1 MAKYLVIFQDNHGEE
16 FDLHGFK
23 IMTEKEVSKFEELAL
38 SITWDFSYYANSESL
53 SYSNGDDFLSR
64 IEFKEISSGEY
75 DTLEKVFGG
84 EFGTFICEEYL
95 QTILNGDNN
104 EAEDEDEDD
113 YDDDGYDY
121 VDKY

>member
-1 MAKYLVIFQDNHGEE
+1 
-16 FDLHGFK
+16 
-23 IMTEKEVSKFEELAL
+23 MTEKEVSKFEELAL

-53 SYSNGDDFLSR
+53 NYSNGDDFLSR
-64 IEFKEISSGEY
+64 IEFKEISSAEY

-104 EAEDEDEDD
+104 EAEDEDD
-113 YDDDGYDY
+113 YDDDNYDDIEEY
-121 VDKY
+121 